1 MYDGNYDA
9 VVLLDVFFFFAT
21 RLWNFFGRFT
31 TFLKFMLFYEPFF
44 FIVVAISEVA
54 GLIDALRRF
63 RCHEDIFSFLSAISV
78 GFKNVKACSDAQF
91 MGNCTDWS
99 FE

>member
-1 MYDGNYDA
+1 MCFFFRDA
-9 VVLLDVFFFFAT
+9 VVELFWEIYDLFKIYA
-21 RLWNFFGRFT
+21 
-31 TFLKFMLFYEPFF
+31 FLRTFF